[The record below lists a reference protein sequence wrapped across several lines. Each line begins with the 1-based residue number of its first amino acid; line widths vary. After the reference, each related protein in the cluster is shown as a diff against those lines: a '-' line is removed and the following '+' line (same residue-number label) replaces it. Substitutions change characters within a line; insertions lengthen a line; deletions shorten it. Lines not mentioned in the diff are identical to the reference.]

1 MALSL
6 VRADEIFLSAVI
18 QGKIERV
25 RDMLDRGNAQVN
37 ASCQYL
43 ATPLHWAA
51 SYDHADVCALLIERG
66 ARVNA
71 TAVDGSTPLHF
82 AARESCPTAAATLL
96 RHGAQPE
103 ARNSSG
109 QTPAELLYD
118 LEDDEDDKAIAK
130 LLASAAQ
137 PRAEAAETAGDRS
150 AAAARLPPRCPAP
163 RPQAAPAR
171 SCTAIGTDTEPSH
184 TEGTS
189 TGAVVA
195 SVSRG
200 MSTPA

>member
-137 PRAEAAETAGDRS
+137 PRAV
-150 AAAARLPPRCPAP
+150 CP
-163 RPQAAPAR
+163 RPSPQPPP
-171 SCTAIGTDTEPSH
+171 PSPQLLLL
-184 TEGTS
+184 S
-189 TGAVVA
+189 
-195 SVSRG
+195 
-200 MSTPA
+200 